1 MAQSRHLGYIEASGV
16 ALPMRSSGRRV
27 RVRESWADD
36 GNEGGVE
43 CTFISFLPVS
53 TITPRTPW
61 LVHPYL
67 MVNADQTLIAF
78 LWVP

>member
-27 RVRESWADD
+27 RVRESWADN

-53 TITPRTPW
+53 TITP
-61 LVHPYL
+61 
-67 MVNADQTLIAF
+67 
-78 LWVP
+78 